1 MMTISDDELRR
12 WLAED
17 VPYGDLTTSSLGIG
31 DRKGSIRFA
40 ARQPMVVACSE
51 EASRIMAM
59 CGARVSELA
68 ASATVAPAGGLILAA
83 EGPAAALHAGWKV
96 AQVLLET
103 AGGIATSAR
112 AIVTAVRGAGSQAA
126 VGCTRKCL
134 PGARALSVKAVLCGG
149 IVPHRLGLSETIL
162 LFAQHRAFCGDEPL
176 ADMVA
181 RLRREAPEKK
191 VVVEADTYDEALAA
205 ADAGADVVQLDKATS
220 EVVASVCRA
229 CKGRVLRPVIAAAG
243 GINASN
249 AADYARSGADVL
261 VTSAPYTAR
270 PADVKVTMRAS

>member
-51 EASRIMAM
+51 EASRILAM

-68 ASATVAPAGGLILAA
+68 ASGTVAPAGGLILAA

-112 AIVTAVRGAGSQAA
+112 AIVAAVRGAGSQAA

-134 PGARALSVKAVLCGG
+134 PGTRALSVKAVLCGG
-149 IVPHRLGLSETIL
+149 IVPHRLGLSETVL

-176 ADMVA
+176 AGMVA

-205 ADAGADVVQLDKATS
+205 ADAGADVVQLDKATP
-220 EVVASVCRA
+220 EVVASVCHA
-229 CKGRVLRPVIAAAG
+229 CRGRVPRPVIAAAG
-243 GINASN
+243 GIKADN
-249 AADYARSGADVL
+249 AADYARAGADVL

-270 PADVKVTMRAS
+270 PADVKVTMRA